1 MQDEDGTIHAVR
13 DDSPGKGPVRRRPYR
28 DGVELSLVGM
38 GGMTVVGMEQ
48 ADANRLIEESIDRG
62 VNYFDVA
69 PTYGDSEL
77 KYGVALQGHRDSVFL
92 SCKTTKRDAEGAR
105 QQLEDSLTRLR
116 TDHVDLYQFH
126 GVSTMEDVAQ
136 ILAPGGAAEAFLKA
150 REQGKTRF
158 LGFSTHDEDAATA
171 LMDGFACDSV
181 LMPVNFVCFEQG
193 GFGPKLLQAA
203 AERRVARH
211 CRPPRSV
218 AWPGWPSSPSRCT
231 AAGAITDSSSP
242 TAGMSPSPTGR
253 WRGWPCGSRSRR
265 T

>member
-1 MQDEDGTIHAVR
+1 
-13 DDSPGKGPVRRRPYR
+13 
-28 DGVELSLVGM
+28 
-38 GGMTVVGMEQ
+38 MTVVGMEQ

-203 AERRVARH
+203 AERRVARLAIKSIALYRRGRDH
-211 CRPPRSV
+211 RQQFPNCWYEPVADREMARLALRFTLSQDVTATVPAGDPELYRMLLDFATEFEPITPEEQGRLMARSKGV
-218 AWPGWPSSPSRCT
+218 EPIFHS
-231 AAGAITDSSSP
+231 
-242 TAGMSPSPTGR
+242 
-253 WRGWPCGSRSRR
+253 
-265 T
+265 